1 MNESL
6 SSASDKTGLP
16 PGSLVLVDS
25 VLVDETTMSVIDYS
39 KESLVEHEIHLILVQ
54 VNKIA
59 ITGRN
64 CLGQADMRCG
74 SILEGLRCVC
84 MGFLESTGHAE

>member
-16 PGSLVLVDS
+16 PGSLVHVDS

-39 KESLVEHEIHLILVQ
+39 KESLVEHEIHLI
-54 VNKIA
+54 
-59 ITGRN
+59 
-64 CLGQADMRCG
+64 
-74 SILEGLRCVC
+74 
-84 MGFLESTGHAE
+84 